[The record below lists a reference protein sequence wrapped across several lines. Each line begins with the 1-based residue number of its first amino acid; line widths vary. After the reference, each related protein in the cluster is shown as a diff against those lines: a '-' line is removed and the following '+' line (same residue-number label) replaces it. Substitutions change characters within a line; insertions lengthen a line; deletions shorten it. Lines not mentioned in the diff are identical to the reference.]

1 MSFLLINMSINAKI
15 ETMEIISVSLPY
27 VFSFI
32 LIVMGA
38 SLIWLLRRGI
48 RGGRLFWLFVLIGVL
63 WLLAAGS
70 AFFKHWLLAILFSST
85 AVVVLSVVFTALLW
99 HFLNQSAEIKRL
111 RKVVEVRADRINA
124 LSHEIRTP
132 LAMIKGASDLLLE
145 GNPGPLT
152 PQQATFLNTISQNCE
167 HTILLA
173 EDLLIQARL
182 EAGLFKIR
190 LEPVDL
196 IQLVRQTVKNLEP
209 LAAERRQLIKLDYPQ
224 VIERSYTDPRLIR
237 QALTNLITNACR
249 YTSIGGH
256 IFVSLS
262 DNEHGIILSVTDD
275 GAGMSSEARQKL
287 FQKFTSG
294 RPLGDGTGLGLVI
307 AKQIVELHGG
317 LILVD
322 TSLGRGTTILFT
334 LPRWR
339 AQLNG

>member
-1 MSFLLINMSINAKI
+1 MKILLI
-15 ETMEIISVSLPY
+15 SLPY

-32 LIVMGA
+32 FLVVGA
-38 SLIWLLRRGI
+38 SIIWLLRRGV
-48 RGGRLFWLFVLIGVL
+48 RHGRVL
-63 WLLAAGS
+63 WFFLLFCVLWVLAAVN
-70 AFFKHWLLAILFSST
+70 AVMNVWLLTAIFSST
-85 AVVVLSVVFTALLW
+85 AVVVLSLVFTALLW

-152 PQQATFLNTISQNCE
+152 TQQVTFLNTISQNCE

-173 EDLLIQARL
+173 EDLLIQARI

-209 LAAERRQLIKLDYPQ
+209 IAAERSQWIKLDYPQ
-224 VIERSYTDPRLIR
+224 VMERSYTDPRLIR
-237 QALTNLITNACR
+237 QALTNLINNACR

-256 IFVSLS
+256 IYVSLS
-262 DNEHGIILSVTDD
+262 DNENGIILSVTDD
-275 GAGMSSEARQKL
+275 GAGMSAEARQKL
-287 FQKFTSG
+287 FQKFASG